1 MYSVIKIDMNVLEY
15 RYNVFLAMRLLLA
28 EVLAAVGVFASGD
41 LLFCSVIF
49 CFFVRWG
56 VGLTQI
62 ERIYMMLSS
71 GCG

>member
-1 MYSVIKIDMNVLEY
+1 
-15 RYNVFLAMRLLLA
+15 MRLLLA
-28 EVLAAVGVFASGD
+28 DVFAAEVFASGGAEVFASGD
-41 LLFCSVIF
+41 MLFCSVIF

>member
-1 MYSVIKIDMNVLEY
+1 ME
-15 RYNVFLAMRLLLA
+15 FLAMRLLLA
-28 EVLAAVGVFASGD
+28 AVFAAEVFASGD
-41 LLFCSVIF
+41 MLFCSVIF

-62 ERIYMMLSS
+62 ERIDMMLSI

>member
-15 RYNVFLAMRLLLA
+15 KYKVFLAMRLLLA
-28 EVLAAVGVFASGD
+28 AVLVAEGFASGD
-41 LLFCSVIF
+41 MLFCSVIF

>member
-1 MYSVIKIDMNVLEY
+1 M
-15 RYNVFLAMRLLLA
+15 FFAMRLLF
-28 EVLAAVGVFASGD
+28 AAVFAAEGAASVGAEVFASGD
-41 LLFCSVIF
+41 MLFCSVIF

-56 VGLTQI
+56 EGLTQI